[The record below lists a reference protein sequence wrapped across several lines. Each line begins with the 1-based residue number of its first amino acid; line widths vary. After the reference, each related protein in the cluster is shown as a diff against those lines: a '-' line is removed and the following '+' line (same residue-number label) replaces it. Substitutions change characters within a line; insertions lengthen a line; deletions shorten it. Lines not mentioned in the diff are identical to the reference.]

1 MAGIS
6 AHNPISYLYNTVPLL
21 KLCGSGNIPSNCA
34 CTDPSYNYGTK
45 CALGSVNATDSRKQC
60 AFGDMGTPGIQPSTG
75 GGLAS
80 VKNLNY
86 TVKPNSGSRV
96 AFGTASGPTAGN
108 GAGAAY
114 PNSLLFCANPTGN
127 ATPTAPE
134 TNITV
139 GANGTL
145 SDWGA
150 SNPATSQTNIGF
162 N

>member
-1 MAGIS
+1 MSGIS

-60 AFGDMGTPGIQPSTG
+60 TFGDVGTKGIQPSTG
-75 GGLAS
+75 GGLS
-80 VKNLNY
+80 NVKGIAY
-86 TVKPNSGSRV
+86 TVKPKSGGRV
-96 AFGTASGPTAGN
+96 NFGNASGPTAGN